1 MFLKKMT
8 LLAILFPALLTA
20 QNTIPIIPKPVS
32 AVRQEGVF
40 TFQPATVIKYDMNSK
55 ELAAAAD
62 FFKKHISSISA
73 FQPAINKP
81 SLSVIN
87 LKLGKFEEIGNE
99 GYNLD
104 VAEKSITI
112 SANTKAGIVY
122 GMQSL
127 FQLLP
132 AIRTNA
138 ALQVP
143 CMKVK
148 DYPRFGYR
156 GMMLDVSR
164 HFFGPDFVKE
174 YIDLIAS
181 YKMNRF
187 HWHLVDDPGWRIEI
201 KKYPELTKTGAWR
214 VDRTNKNWGDRPQAS
229 PGEAATYGGYYTQ
242 EQIKDIVKYAAE
254 RNVTIIPEI
263 EMPGHVAS
271 AIATFPYLSCNQ
283 VPQLPMTGGNYSN
296 MSSNYCPGND
306 SVFTFIENVL
316 SEVIQLFPS
325 TYIHVGGDE
334 VDKSSWKKCAR
345 CQHRMKT
352 EGLKTEEELQSYFV
366 KRVEKFILSKKR
378 RIIGWDEILEG
389 GIAPEATIMSW
400 RGEAGGIEAAKMDHN
415 VVMTPGYPLY
425 FDHYQAGP
433 EGEPQAFGGMNTLK
447 NVYDYEP
454 IPKELN
460 ASQAKFVMGAQAN
473 LWTEMIT
480 TAEGIEYMILPRML
494 ALAEV
499 VWSEKGSRDWNDFN
513 ARLKTQFRGFEQRG
527 IRYCKGNFKVNI
539 VPVSQNGQL
548 NVSLNTESI
557 NGEIHYTTDGT
568 YPNAFSPVYTTPFA
582 VTKNTTVKAVTVI
595 DRQLMSSPVEQT
607 YVMHQAVGRDVVYTN
622 PFSKYYP
629 ANGPNSL
636 TDGVRGTTSHGK
648 YWHGFSGQDLIATID
663 LGKET
668 SINKLSIGCLQNYK
682 SWIFLPQ
689 QVKFEISND
698 GKTFTEVAVVPN
710 NVSSSE
716 GGEIIKDFITSL
728 NGQKARYVRVTAKI
742 IDACPKGHPGEGH
755 PGWLFADEI
764 VVE

>member
-8 LLAILFPALLTA
+8 LLAVLFPLLLAA
-20 QNTIPIIPKPVS
+20 QNDIPIIPKPVS
-32 AVRQEGVF
+32 AIRKEGFF
-40 TFQPATVIKYDMNSK
+40 TLQPSTIIRYDMNSK
-55 ELAAAAD
+55 ELAAAAT
-62 FFKKHISSISA
+62 FFQKHIKTISG
-73 FQPAINKP
+73 FQLGINKP
-81 SLSVIN
+81 SLSIIT
-87 LKLGKFEEIGNE
+87 LKIGKYDEIGNE
-99 GYNLD
+99 GYNLE
-104 VAEKSITI
+104 VGASNITI

-122 GMQSL
+122 GMQSI

-132 AIRTNA
+132 SIRTNA
-138 ALQVP
+138 LLQIP
-143 CMKVK
+143 CIQVK

-164 HFFGPDFVKE
+164 HFFGPEFVKE
-174 YIDLIAS
+174 YIDLMAS

-214 VDRTNKNWGDRPQAS
+214 VDKTNKNWSDRQQAI
-229 PGEAATYGGYYTQ
+229 PGEKATYGGYYTQ

-271 AIATFPYLSCNQ
+271 AVATFPYLSCNQ
-283 VPQLPMTGGNYSN
+283 IPQLPMTGGNYSN

-334 VDKSSWKKCAR
+334 VDKSSWKKCVR
-345 CQHRMKT
+345 CQHRMKV

-366 KRVEKFILSKKR
+366 KRVEKFIISKKR
-378 RIIGWDEILEG
+378 KIIGWDEILEG

-400 RGEAGGIEAAKMDHN
+400 RGEAGGIEAAKMDHD

-480 TAEGIEYMILPRML
+480 TAEGIEYMVLPRML

-499 VWSEKGSRDWNDFN
+499 VWSTKDSRNWNDFN
-513 ARLKTQFRGFEQRG
+513 VRLKNQFRGFEQRG

-557 NGEIHYTTDGT
+557 NGEIHYTTDGS
-568 YPNAFSPVYTTPFA
+568 YPNAFSPLYTTPFPIN
-582 VTKNTTVKAVTVI
+582 KNTTVKAVTVI
-595 DRQLMSSPVEQT
+595 DRQSMSSPVEQS
-607 YVMHQAVGRDVVYTN
+607 YAMHQAVGREVVYTN
-622 PFSKYYP
+622 AFSKYYP

-663 LGKET
+663 LGKEA
-668 SINKLSIGCLQNYK
+668 SINKLTIGCLQNYK

-698 GKTFTEVAVVPN
+698 GKNFTEAAVVPN

-716 GGEIIKDFITSL
+716 GGEIIKDFIATL
-728 NGQKARYVRVTAKI
+728 NGQKARYIRVTAKV
-742 IDACPKGHPGEGH
+742 IDGCPKGHPGEGH